1 MSNSVCFPL
10 SHQASFSQPELYENY
25 WAEIHYS
32 LGHGLSVRHQGTV
45 ATAWH
50 GRSSSLQLTCL
61 VSSSSR
67 WCVVVFWGS
76 VLTSKGP
83 NILFSSHTVAWPGV
97 FWMYSLSHPAWLLC
111 DRPDVWSGNYSTGS
125 CTWISGVFWGNLL
138 YWSIWILWSF
148 YDACVSFLMWMQLG
162 DVIDRKKVVN
172 MLILF

>member
-97 FWMYSLSHPAWLLC
+97 FWMYSLSLTQP
-111 DRPDVWSGNYSTGS
+111 GS
-125 CTWISGVFWGNLL
+125 C
-138 YWSIWILWSF
+138 
-148 YDACVSFLMWMQLG
+148 
-162 DVIDRKKVVN
+162 VIDPMCGVGTILLEAAHEYQVSSEGTFYIDPFEFYGHFM
-172 MLILF
+172 MLVLAFWCGCS